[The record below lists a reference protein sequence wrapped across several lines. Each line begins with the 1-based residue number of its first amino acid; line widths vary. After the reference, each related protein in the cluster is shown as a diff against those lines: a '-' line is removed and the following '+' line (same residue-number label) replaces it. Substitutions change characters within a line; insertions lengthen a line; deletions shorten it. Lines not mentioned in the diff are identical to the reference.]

1 MTTQGYH
8 DKVTIPIVLDG
19 VKGDTLD
26 GTLTLS
32 TCSNVCLLTDYPLHL
47 DFTQPVDDG
56 FRHAFDRAMQAVPG
70 TSGVSADLSAWLSDG
85 NLVVTG
91 TTDGKWD
98 NPEIYF
104 DPLEGIFCPAS
115 LPLSTMAIRFGSRCP
130 SPTNGAISPRRWK
143 ARGCRLC

>member
-47 DFTQPVDDG
+47 DFTSRWMRVSITPLTA
-56 FRHAFDRAMQAVPG
+56 RCAPCRAARLAYPPICPPG
-70 TSGVSADLSAWLSDG
+70 
-85 NLVVTG
+85 
-91 TTDGKWD
+91 
-98 NPEIYF
+98 
-104 DPLEGIFCPAS
+104 S
-115 LPLSTMAIRFGSRCP
+115 LAT
-130 SPTNGAISPRRWK
+130 WW
-143 ARGCRLC
+143 

>member
-47 DFTQPVDDG
+47 DFTQPVDEG
-56 FRHAFDRAMQAVPG
+56 FRSAFGQAMRAVPG
-70 TSGVSADLSAWLSDG
+70 SSGVSSDLSAR
-85 NLVVTG
+85 
-91 TTDGKWD
+91 
-98 NPEIYF
+98 
-104 DPLEGIFCPAS
+104 S
-115 LPLSTMAIRFGSRCP
+115 LATS
-130 SPTNGAISPRRWK
+130 W
-143 ARGCRLC
+143 